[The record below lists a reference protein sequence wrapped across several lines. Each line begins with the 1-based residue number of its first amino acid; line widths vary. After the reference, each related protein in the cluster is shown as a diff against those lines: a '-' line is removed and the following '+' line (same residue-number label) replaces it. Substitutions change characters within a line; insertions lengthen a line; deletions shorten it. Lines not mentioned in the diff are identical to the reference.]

1 MNLKDRLENIRK
13 TNVIS
18 IKEDNEKDF
27 LFDIEDVFADSKEL
41 RTIITETIASGK
53 NILFVSEPS
62 IDKSLV
68 SKYFSYL
75 LLNRLEDVIVSEN
88 LTDEILFSDSR
99 INILP
104 KPSIKEI
111 VKILEYIMYGYKS
124 FVFGMNFATLDNIL
138 NKIKTSISINCKGI
152 SSEAIETLLSSSNI
166 VIVYLNKNIDGL
178 FYVSKIDKLVSEN
191 FITDVVTII
200 DFQQQKPITKK
211 NKKNKKSV
219 NEEKVDIQPIVQSEP
234 PSEQQLEEESQV
246 DVVVL
251 GNDEDDV
258 VAENVEV
265 TTEVSEIIQVDEVVE
280 QNVEPAIEQKIEE
293 IVVEENKQVE
303 EIPVEDIQNEKTEE
317 TPTEV
322 VVEQVKE
329 EKTVEV
335 VNADEIKQEQKD
347 IIAEISKK
355 VNKYKLL
362 KEKAKNKKVDITE

>member
-53 NILFVSEPS
+53 NIVFVSEPS

-68 SKYFSYL
+68 SRYFSFL

-124 FVFGMNFATLDNIL
+124 FVFGMNFATLDNVL
-138 NKIKTSISINCKGI
+138 NKIKTAISINCKGI
-152 SSEAIETLLSSSNI
+152 ASEAIETLLSSSNL
-166 VIVYLNKNIDGL
+166 VIVYLNKNVDGL

-191 FITDVVTII
+191 FVTDVVTVI
-200 DFQQQKPITKK
+200 DFQQQKPISKK
-211 NKKNKKSV
+211 NKKNKKV
-219 NEEKVDIQPIVQSEP
+219 NEEEKKESTSIVETT
-234 PSEQQLEEESQV
+234 EQV
-246 DVVVL
+246 K
-251 GNDEDDV
+251 
-258 VAENVEV
+258 VEV
-265 TTEVSEIIQVDEVVE
+265 VENSQLDIVKTDDSIQEETAQVDEIVE
-280 QNVEPAIEQKIEE
+280 IEKDKEE
-293 IVVEENKQVE
+293 LVNQ
-303 EIPVEDIQNEKTEE
+303 E
-317 TPTEV
+317 TVEV
-322 VVEQVKE
+322 VVEKIEPVEETSVERVQEQRIEETLNEVLVESVEEQKE
-329 EKTVEV
+329 PIVIDSDK
-335 VNADEIKQEQKD
+335 IQQEQKE

-362 KEKAKNKKVDITE
+362 KDKVKNKKVDITE